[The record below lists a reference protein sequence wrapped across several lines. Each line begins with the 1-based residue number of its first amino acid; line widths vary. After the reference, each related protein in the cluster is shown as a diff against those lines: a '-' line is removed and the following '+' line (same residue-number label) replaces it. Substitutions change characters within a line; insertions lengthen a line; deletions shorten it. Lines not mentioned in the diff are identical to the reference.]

1 MKKPDMKKAWK
12 DGRLPAVVRA
22 VAALVVAFAV
32 VWASGYAFVYQ
43 LGGAVEVTG
52 GEQLEGNSY
61 VSADIKWV
69 MDIVGTENDRQSGEV
84 RYYYAVAPIG
94 NRFALVRFEADQ
106 LEAVR
111 RLKTETREVLTGE
124 RKTMS
129 AHMPVQGMVEPAEQG
144 AYSLLSEWFN
154 TNVEWM
160 TIGGVVAADPSAAD
174 YLVDECI
181 LVDQVG
187 RVNNTWAA
195 VLSILALVLVLYA
208 LVELGLLATGFYKES
223 RAAAR
228 LIKRVQRR
236 KAKEKAK
243 RAAERA
249 AMREAKA
256 KEKAEENRPDGEKTA
271 ASESAEAADEGA
283 KEASEPTDG
292 ERDG

>member
-1 MKKPDMKKAWK
+1 MKDSVLKKLWNN
-12 DGRLPAVVRA
+12 GRRMAVVRIA
-22 VAALVVAFAV
+22 VALVVAFAV

-43 LGGAVEVTG
+43 LGGAAEVTG

-69 MDIVGTENDRQSGEV
+69 MDIVGEEKSTSSGEAV
-84 RYYYAVAPIG
+84 YYYAVVPVG
-94 NRFALVRFEADQ
+94 NRFTLVRFGADQ
-106 LEAVR
+106 LESVQ
-111 RLKTETREVLTGE
+111 RLKTETREMLTGE

-129 AHMPVQGMVEPAEQG
+129 AHMPVRGMVEQAEQG

-160 TIGGVVAADPSAAD
+160 TLSGVVAADPSAAD

-187 RVNNTWAA
+187 KVSMVWAG
-195 VLSILALVLVLYA
+195 VLSVVAAVLVLYA
-208 LVELGLLATGFYKES
+208 LTELALLATGYYKES

-228 LIKRVQRR
+228 MIRKVQRR

-249 AMREAKA
+249 AAKA
-256 KEKAEENRPDGEKTA
+256 NAEKTETATAPADGEN
-271 ASESAEAADEGA
+271 
-283 KEASEPTDG
+283 DG
-292 ERDG
+292 

>member
-1 MKKPDMKKAWK
+1 MKDSAMKKAWK
-12 DGRLPAVVRA
+12 SGRLMAVVRI
-22 VAALVVAFAV
+22 VVALVAAFAV
-32 VWASGYAFVYQ
+32 IWASGYAFLYQ
-43 LGGAVEVTG
+43 LGGSVEITG

-69 MDIVGTENDRQSGEV
+69 MDIVGTEKDTDSGEV
-84 RYYYAVAPIG
+84 VYYYAVAPIG
-94 NRFALVRFEADQ
+94 NRFTLVRFGADQ
-106 LEAVR
+106 LEAVQ
-111 RLKTETREVLTGE
+111 RLKTETREMLTGE

-129 AHMPVQGMVEPAEQG
+129 AHMPVCGMVSQAEQG

-160 TIGGVVAADPSAAD
+160 TLSGVVADDPSAAD

-187 RVNNTWAA
+187 KVSVVWAT
-195 VLSILALVLVLYA
+195 VLSIVAAVLVLYA
-208 LVELGLLATGFYKES
+208 LVELALLVTGYYKES

-228 LIKRVQRR
+228 MIRKVQRR

-249 AMREAKA
+249 AAKTA
-256 KEKAEENRPDGEKTA
+256 KEPVKAEETAGGENDG
-271 ASESAEAADEGA
+271 
-283 KEASEPTDG
+283 
-292 ERDG
+292 